1 LNNNN
6 ININLF
12 RGDCFLCTFTHR
24 LNRNFND
31 PVAPT
36 NDSIIDPE
44 TWRKYY
50 CEGTTDGKD
59 EINTEHGQ
67 NTGDLAKI
75 NRGDIN
81 AVKLGSWITI
91 KVKASRNLSIRSLD
105 ESFTTEMGEMG
116 RARGFYPLQ

>member
-1 LNNNN
+1 LNKNNNN

-50 CEGTTDGKD
+50 CEGTIDG
-59 EINTEHGQ
+59 EI
-67 NTGDLAKI
+67 
-75 NRGDIN
+75 
-81 AVKLGSWITI
+81 
-91 KVKASRNLSIRSLD
+91 
-105 ESFTTEMGEMG
+105 TTETDKILEI
-116 RARGFYPLQ
+116 